1 MRKLFLIVLAIAF
14 SFTGC
19 EKDDICDANTSTT
32 PRLIVTFYDFAN
44 PTVLKNVTDLN
55 VTGANETVALDVF
68 DAVHTIEL
76 PLKTTEDF
84 TKYTFTLNASDP
96 ANTVTDALQLN
107 YSMEDIF
114 VSRACGFKSIFD
126 LNGTS
131 LPAFILNDD
140 TALTQGNWIK
150 KIEVIQ
156 PNINNENETHLKIY
170 F

>member
-19 EKDDICDANTSTT
+19 EKDDICDANTPTT

-44 PTVLKNVTDLN
+44 PTVLKKVTQLN
-55 VTGANETVALDVF
+55 VTGVNESVALNTF
-68 DAVHTIEL
+68 DAVDTISL

-96 ANTVTDALQLN
+96 THTVTDLLQFN
-107 YSMEDIF
+107 YSREDIF
-114 VSRACGFKSIFD
+114 VSRACGFKTIFD
-126 LNGTS
+126 LNRTS

-140 TALTQGNWIK
+140 ATVSQGNWIK

>member
-19 EKDDICDANTSTT
+19 EKDDICEANTPTT
-32 PRLIVTFYDFAN
+32 PRLIVAFYDFAN
-44 PTVLKNVTDLN
+44 PTVLKKVTNLK
-55 VTGANETVALDVF
+55 VTGANESLALEVF
-68 DAVHTIEL
+68 DAVGTIEL

-84 TKYTFTLNASDP
+84 TKYTFTLNASNP
-96 ANTVTDALQLN
+96 ANTVTDALQFN
-107 YSMEDIF
+107 YSREDIY
-114 VSRACGFKSIFD
+114 VSRACGFKTIFD

-131 LPAFILNDD
+131 LPPFILNDD
-140 TALTQGNWIK
+140 TTASQGNWIK

>member
-19 EKDDICDANTSTT
+19 EKDDICDANTPTT

-44 PTVLKNVTDLN
+44 PTVLKKVTDLK
-55 VTGANETVALDVF
+55 VTGANKSLPLDVF
-68 DAVHTIEL
+68 DAVDTIEL

-84 TKYTFTLNASDP
+84 TKYTFTLNASNP
-96 ANTVTDALQLN
+96 ANTVTDALQFN
-107 YSMEDIF
+107 YIREDIY
-114 VSRACGFKSIFD
+114 VSRACGFKTIFD

-140 TALTQGNWIK
+140 TTVSQGNWIK
-150 KIEVIQ
+150 KIEVMQ